1 MRSRRGMHSTT
12 LDVTRKQRQ
21 FLPFTNVRHNLASN
35 FWCLNSILFLGF
47 SWGYQLSYLLDLSS
61 TSIPPPLKYQVS
73 RRWRAHV
80 VFKMSSSKSF
90 DILPDV
96 EKALTGGIGEG
107 MGEVTEHI
115 SGHWG
120 QTAAPHWATT
130 APFGSLSIYFR
141 RFDTYFWTPSN
152 SFSSLST
159 IYYQRIWHFHVPW
172 EKRLHS
178 QNPSAV
184 WPPSISH
191 LIECFRIEVLTFL
204 LLLSS

>member
-1 MRSRRGMHSTT
+1 MRSRRGMHLTT

-107 MGEVTEHI
+107 FWGIGEGMGEVTEHI

-141 RFDTYFWTPSN
+141 RFDIYFWTPSN

-159 IYYQRIWHFHVPW
+159 IYIINVFDR
-172 EKRLHS
+172 

-191 LIECFRIEVLTFL
+191 LMECFQREVVTFL